1 MDEASRAHW
10 TASFTAQDDLISTSA
25 TCGLANPLCF
35 DVVQSFVSHI
45 HCTGFEVRPRLRP
58 CQRAGAGE
66 EFILTVDK
74 SVKR

>member
-10 TASFTAQDDLISTSA
+10 TASLTAQDDLISTSA

-58 CQRAGAGE
+58 CQRAGE